1 MNHLLRDLACT
12 VCALGLAL
20 FSLGARADFPD
31 RPLRIVVP
39 FAAGGNIDM
48 TARAIS
54 AGMAQALGQ
63 TVVVE
68 NRPGAGGMLG
78 AEHVARA
85 AADGYT
91 MLLAS
96 TGSLA
101 AAPALRP
108 QLGFD
113 PVKDFMA
120 SNAITRVPLVLV
132 VNPALPV
139 ETLPELIAL
148 AKSRTVPL
156 TVASTGN
163 GTSNHL
169 AGELFQR
176 MADVRFTHVPY
187 RGSSQA
193 LIDLVGGQIDVMFD
207 NLPTS
212 LPFIRSGRLRA
223 LGVASAERSSAL
235 PELPTVA
242 QAGLAGFEA
251 STVTGIVL
259 PAATPG
265 TVAERI
271 HAALRQTL
279 ENPKL
284 RQDFHQ
290 IGAELVNLPPDQ
302 FAALMREES
311 AKWSNVV
318 RDAGVRID

>member
-1 MNHLLRDLACT
+1 MHAIRRYLACSLS
-12 VCALGLAL
+12 LGLAL
-20 FSLGARADFPD
+20 FVPGVYADFPE
-31 RPLRIVVP
+31 RALRIVVP

-54 AGMAQALGQ
+54 VGMADALGQ
-63 TVVVE
+63 AVIVE

-85 AADGYT
+85 PADGYT

-101 AAPALRP
+101 AAPALRST
-108 QLGFD
+108 LGFD
-113 PVKDFMA
+113 PIQDFTT

-139 ETLPELIAL
+139 QTLEELIAL
-148 AKSRTVPL
+148 AKSRSTPL

-176 MADVRFTHVPY
+176 MAGVRFTHVPY

-193 LIDLVGGQIDVMFD
+193 LIDVVGGQCDLMFD

-223 LGVASAERSSAL
+223 LGVTSATRSSAL
-235 PELPTVA
+235 PELPTLA
-242 QAGLAGFEA
+242 ESGLVGFEA

-259 PAATPG
+259 PSTTPG
-265 TVAERI
+265 AVAERI
-271 HAALRQTL
+271 SRALDAAMK
-279 ENPKL
+279 NPKL
-284 RQDFHQ
+284 RDDFQQ
-290 IGAELVNLPPDQ
+290 IGAELVNLSPDQ
-302 FAALMREES
+302 FATLMRDEGV
-311 AKWSNVV
+311 KWSKVV
-318 RDAGVRID
+318 RDAGVHIE